1 VTPGTGKFFP
11 ANNYHMHLFNGSYEC
26 MGDEDKKEPMTSNIV
41 NLLRNECQ
49 CSDDCRAVNDP
60 CIPMRAADEIE
71 QIGEQLKDCNNDFDC
86 LRLMHDK
93 MRADRDLWK
102 EVAENLATELGK
114 KEYADAEYETCKQ
127 VAQGVAW

>member
-1 VTPGTGKFFP
+1 MMLRENTNR
-11 ANNYHMHLFNGSYEC
+11 ANNYHMHLFNASYEC

-93 MRADRDLWK
+93 MRADRDRWFK
-102 EVAENLATELGK
+102 I
-114 KEYADAEYETCKQ
+114 ADAMASCLDSSTEARDALREYEQ
-127 VAQGVAW
+127 AVRDE